1 MENQKHQVI
10 SSTLKLTMPVAVS
23 KDNYPA
29 HPHIKNLK
37 TAELIILPPNTTSTK
52 STNESRGYMSINRNS
67 LFVICQLTFID
78 LAKKVENLIILIQCL
93 FWLSPGMLYVL
104 A

>member
-1 MENQKHQVI
+1 MKIHEQDRKVVPI
-10 SSTLKLTMPVAVS
+10 IY
-23 KDNYPA
+23 NYPA

-37 TAELIILPPNTTSTK
+37 TAKLIILPPNTTSTK

-78 LAKKVENLIILIQCL
+78 LAKKVENLIILMQCL
-93 FWLSPGMLYVL
+93 FWLSPGMLYVS